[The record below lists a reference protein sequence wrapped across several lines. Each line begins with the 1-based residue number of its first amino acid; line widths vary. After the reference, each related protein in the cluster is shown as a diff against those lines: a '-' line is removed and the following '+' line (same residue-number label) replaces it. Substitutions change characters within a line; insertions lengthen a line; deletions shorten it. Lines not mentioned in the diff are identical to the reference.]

1 MWKGGKGQARG
12 DKKSPPLENKK
23 YTVLGASIELI
34 YLHKRP
40 TYTSHRIELS
50 GDHLN

>member
-1 MWKGGKGQARG
+1 MWKGRKGQARG

-34 YLHKRP
+34 DIPAQKAHLHL
-40 TYTSHRIELS
+40 TS
-50 GDHLN
+50 N